1 MQIQQLRRN
10 AVSGFESTL
19 IAISSSAPAN
29 GFATNTVALIAAV
42 GLSGPGAL
50 LFGAIPM
57 FGIALAYFYLNAW
70 RSDAGAAY
78 SWVGRALNPTLGF
91 FAGWSLLVAIVL
103 FMVVGSLPV
112 ASATL
117 DLIDPALTTNPVA
130 VTGVGFAW
138 FVIVVAIVLLGI
150 KATAEVQKALTLF
163 QIGGMLLFAGF
174 ALAKGIVSPVNH
186 PAFSWF
192 GPAGQDGIRS
202 FWAGA
207 LIAIF
212 YFWGWDISSNLTEET
227 TDRNRTPGLS
237 GIAGMLV
244 ILGLFIASQIS
255 VQLVMS
261 PEQISS
267 ASSNVLVAYV
277 DAVMPKP
284 WGILA
289 IIVVI
294 VSTIAVLEISLVQGG
309 RTIFSMGRDRVLDE
323 RLAALHPAYL
333 TPWNATFVLAVV
345 TIVLFALDASSP
357 SVNQILKDTINAT
370 GVLVATYYGLSGIA
384 CATYYRQANRS
395 DRRMWWLRV
404 VWPATSAVFVFAVA
418 LAQLATAG
426 LRADA
431 IVVGLL
437 LSGLI
442 PMVAYRRRYASEFYT
457 QPPERAQAS

>member
-50 LFGAIPM
+50 LFGAVPM
-57 FGIALAYFYLNAW
+57 FGIALAYFYLNSW

-78 SWVGRALNPTLGF
+78 SWVGRTMNPTLGF
-91 FAGWSLLVAIVL
+91 FAGWALLVAIVL

-117 DLIDPALTTNPVA
+117 DLVDPSLSTNPVA

-138 FVIVVAIVLLGI
+138 FVVVVAIVLLGI
-150 KATAEVQKALTLF
+150 KATAAVQKALTLF
-163 QIGGMLLFAGF
+163 QIGGMLLFASF
-174 ALAKGIVSPVNH
+174 AVAKSVASPVNH
-186 PAFSWF
+186 PALAWF
-192 GPAGQDGIRS
+192 GPVGQDGFHS

-227 TDRNRTPGLS
+227 KDRNRTPGLS
-237 GIAGMLV
+237 GIAGMLI
-244 ILGLFIASQIS
+244 ILGLFVASQIA
-255 VQLVMS
+255 VQLVMT
-261 PEQISS
+261 PAQIAS

-277 DAVMPKP
+277 DAVMPRP

-289 IIVVI
+289 IIVII
-294 VSTIAVLEISLVQGG
+294 VSTVAVLEISLVQGG

-323 RLAALHPAYL
+323 RLAALQPAYL

-345 TIVLFALDASSP
+345 TIVLFALDATSP

-384 CATYYRQANRS
+384 CATYHRRANRG
-395 DRRMWWLRV
+395 DGRMWWLRGA
-404 VWPATSAVFVFAVA
+404 WPAASAVFVFAVA
-418 LAQLATAG
+418 IAQLATAG

-431 IVVGLL
+431 IIIGLML
-437 LSGLI
+437 AGLI
-442 PMVAYRRRYASEFYT
+442 PMIAYRRRYGSDFYSHA
-457 QPPERAQAS
+457 PERAEA